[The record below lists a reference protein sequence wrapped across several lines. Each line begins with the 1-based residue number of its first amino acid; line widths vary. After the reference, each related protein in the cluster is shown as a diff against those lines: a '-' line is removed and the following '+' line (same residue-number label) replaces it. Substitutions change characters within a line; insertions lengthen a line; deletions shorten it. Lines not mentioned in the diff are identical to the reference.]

1 MGHLLFSRKVRR
13 HVFVCIPRCPDVC
26 LSTTLYSAHRLQ
38 TQKRCVTSQADQFGL
53 GDLNNCRSPSNFLLQ
68 PNDAGREPDPSQ
80 EKSQKEEPSSQ
91 ELTGAATGAGRKH
104 CAFNYI
110 KCNSQIPSCP
120 ALHTAIF
127 PHLPFQA
134 KRTY

>member
-1 MGHLLFSRKVRR
+1 MFSYAY
-13 HVFVCIPRCPDVC
+13 PEAC

-38 TQKRCVTSQADQFGL
+38 TQKHCVTSQADQFGL

-80 EKSQKEEPSSQ
+80 EKGQKEESSSQ

-110 KCNSQIPSCP
+110 KCISQIPSCP
-120 ALHTAIF
+120 ALRTAIF
-127 PHLPFQA
+127 PHLHFPSKTHIFVF
-134 KRTY
+134 